1 MRAQAGKVTVA
12 SRVDH
17 GSHSCKAERAADR
30 HDLEMACAGRPRS
43 PHYDYPTRWQHST
56 TILLPLRRRRDL
68 KLTAR
73 FARIPL
79 FATLGLDVDSFQ
91 LGGGLRYV
99 LKSPVSSVFRVA
111 T

>member
-1 MRAQAGKVTVA
+1 
-12 SRVDH
+12 
-17 GSHSCKAERAADR
+17 
-30 HDLEMACAGRPRS
+30 MACGGRPRS
-43 PHYDYPTRWQHST
+43 PHYEYPTRWQQST
-56 TILLPLRRRRDL
+56 TTPLPLRRPRDL
-68 KLTAR
+68 ELIGGLR

-79 FATLGLDVDSFQ
+79 FATLGLDADSFQ